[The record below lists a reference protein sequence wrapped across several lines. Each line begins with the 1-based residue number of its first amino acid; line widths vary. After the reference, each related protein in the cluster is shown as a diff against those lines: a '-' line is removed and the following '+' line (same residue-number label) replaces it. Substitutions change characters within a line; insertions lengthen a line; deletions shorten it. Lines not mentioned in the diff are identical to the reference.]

1 MNITILIISYRSIK
15 KLDQCLYNIGKK
27 INVIIVENSDNKNL
41 KKEIE
46 KKYPNSKVILNN
58 SNLGYSTAANI
69 GIKEIKTKYVL
80 LINTDILIKDYQVL
94 ELEKEIES
102 TKEDFSLATPY
113 HDDLEDFIMNNN
125 FDKFLENRKTLLND
139 SSKITKIDL
148 LKGCSILINLNKFD
162 DNKIFDQNYFF
173 FFEEIDLCRQIKE
186 KGESIYV
193 FNKIRIKHE
202 NAKGFEG
209 DAIRYQ
215 NFRNWN
221 YLWSSFYYNKKHYGF
236 LTSFLKHLGKLLRF
250 GFFSILFIPFSKD
263 KFRKY
268 KFCFLGLLS
277 SIIGRNSNLS
287 VKILEEKIL

>member
-125 FDKFLENRKTLLND
+125 FDKFLENIDIIQLKAKYLYHIKPNVYVISASND
-139 SSKITKIDL
+139 Q
-148 LKGCSILINLNKFD
+148 GNN
-162 DNKIFDQNYFF
+162 
-173 FFEEIDLCRQIKE
+173 
-186 KGESIYV
+186 
-193 FNKIRIKHE
+193 
-202 NAKGFEG
+202 
-209 DAIRYQ
+209 
-215 NFRNWN
+215 
-221 YLWSSFYYNKKHYGF
+221 
-236 LTSFLKHLGKLLRF
+236 
-250 GFFSILFIPFSKD
+250 LFI
-263 KFRKY
+263 Y
-268 KFCFLGLLS
+268 YEYS
-277 SIIGRNSNLS
+277 SYY
-287 VKILEEKIL
+287 